1 MLSRAFCD
9 EKVEL
14 LTLFSG
20 SFLRDSWSS
29 HISPSPRLSLYLSS
43 AEKHPSLS
51 LTFSLPPLLRFFP
64 LSISLCLSQPPSSS
78 SSLLSPLSRSRQ
90 LQQRSVCLH
99 WRSSVRLWADWILSH
114 FNPTEQ
120 VLNEGGDEERRER
133 ITGTQANHKPPLSL
147 SRFFSKLHP
156 TLPHYNFI
164 RLPVLLVFPS
174 YCWLTSSSCGEEE
187 RYSQVGAKKRHLWSV
202 SAAPSWKNAQER
214 EAWRC
219 GAWGTLGRGDE
230 GWGGCKKRERIM
242 KKRRD

>member
-1 MLSRAFCD
+1 MRFLCSKLRNLGCICFPLAYFPLWQFQFSYLSDNIVPPSLSDMLSRAFCD

-51 LTFSLPPLLRFFP
+51 LTFSLPPLRFFP
-64 LSISLCLSQPPSSS
+64 LSISVCLSQHPS

-147 SRFFSKLHP
+147 SRFFFK
-156 TLPHYNFI
+156 
-164 RLPVLLVFPS
+164 
-174 YCWLTSSSCGEEE
+174 TSS
-187 RYSQVGAKKRHLWSV
+187 YSSSL
-202 SAAPSWKNAQER
+202 
-214 EAWRC
+214 
-219 GAWGTLGRGDE
+219 
-230 GWGGCKKRERIM
+230 
-242 KKRRD
+242 